1 MPTTHASQRVLVI
14 GLDVGDGQLIWEW
27 AQEGALPTLH
37 ALRANGTWRW
47 LHTTA
52 DMLHVSAW
60 PSLYTGALPGAH
72 GVYYT
77 FQPAPGSQQVRR
89 FGADQYGQPP
99 VWQLL
104 DHAGKRC
111 IVFDA
116 PYTHPARD
124 FSGIQVFEWGTWAH
138 YWRPMSTP
146 APILRRL
153 MRHCGAYP
161 VGFEANQ
168 VGLGALDLADLQQRL
183 LKAAAQK
190 ARAVHWL
197 MATAPWD
204 LLLVVFGETHPAAH
218 YFWPSPETA
227 DAAGSPGRLSRLRE
241 VYMAVDRA
249 IGEILEQ
256 LDEDATVV
264 VISGDG
270 VGPNYA
276 GWHLL
281 PEVLR
286 RLHYTGTA
294 LHHSAGDATGP
305 RHRSGKPGPLKRL
318 RDLVPADLRQALSRR
333 LPTPWRD
340 ALMARWAETALDW
353 SRTRAY
359 CLPTDLEGCIRI
371 NLSGREPK
379 GIVEP
384 GAAYEQLCD
393 GLSSTLQQLTN
404 PDSGR
409 PAVRRV
415 IRTDAVFDGERRHH
429 LPDLIVLWSEDAP
442 IQAVHSPAIGPV
454 RAPSPDARTG
464 THYPRGF
471 ALVRGPLTPRG
482 HVAEWGHLVDFAPT
496 LLAHFGLPTPPS
508 MQGCVWRELG
518 G

>member
-1 MPTTHASQRVLVI
+1 MQAAQASPRALVI

-27 AQEGALPTLH
+27 AQQGFLPTLH
-37 ALRANGTWRW
+37 ALIASGSWRW

-52 DMLHVSAW
+52 EMLHVSAW

-99 VWQLL
+99 VWHILG
-104 DHAGKRC
+104 HAGKRC
-111 IVFDA
+111 IVLDA
-116 PYTHPARD
+116 PYTHPYAD

-146 APILRRL
+146 APMLRRL
-153 MRHCGAYP
+153 TRHCGSYP

-168 VGLGALDLADLQQRL
+168 VGLGALDLEDLHQRL
-183 LKAAAQK
+183 LSAAAHK
-190 ARAVHWL
+190 ARAVQWL

-218 YFWPSPETA
+218 YFWPPAEASEPPGS
-227 DAAGSPGRLSRLRE
+227 AARISRLRE
-241 VYMAVDRA
+241 VYIAVDRA
-249 IGEILEQ
+249 IGDILGR
-256 LDEDATVV
+256 LDEDVAVV

-286 RLHYTGTA
+286 RLNYA
-294 LHHSAGDATGP
+294 ATPQRQSTRNGNP
-305 RHRSGKPGPLKRL
+305 NPLKRL
-318 RDLVPADLRQALSRR
+318 RDLVPADLRQTLSRR
-333 LPTPWRD
+333 LPTQWRD

-353 SRTRAY
+353 SRTRAS

-384 GAAYEQLCD
+384 GTAYDKVCD
-393 GLSSTLQQLTN
+393 ELSIALQQLIN
-404 PDSGR
+404 SDSGR

-415 IRTDAVFDGERRHH
+415 IRTDAVFAGERRHH
-429 LPDLIVLWSEDAP
+429 LPDLIVLWSDDAP
-442 IQAVHSPAIGPV
+442 IQAVHSPAVGLV

-471 ALVRGPLTPRG
+471 ALMQGARTPRG

-496 LLAHFGLPTPPS
+496 LLAHFGLPTPPY
-508 MQGCVWRELG
+508 MHGRVWREIG
-518 G
+518 VG